1 MKAVRIFYDKQVL
14 HDDSI
19 LELVIWKLPASEP
32 GRPHSLK
39 YRLYYGKDGQRIVG
53 YDNERGK
60 GDHRHRNDCEE
71 PYGFDSIETLIA
83 DYIRDVKHAR
93 GES

>member
-14 HDDSI
+14 PDDSI
-19 LELVIWKLPASEP
+19 LELVIWKLPAPEP
-32 GRPHSLK
+32 GRQHSLK
-39 YRLYYGKDGQRIVG
+39 YRLYYGKDGVRIVG

-60 GDHRHRNDCEE
+60 GDHRHRNDVEE
-71 PYGFDSIETLIA
+71 QYRFESIEALIA
-83 DYIRDVKHAR
+83 DFIHDVKHAR